1 MAKKTSNHIRTGRE
15 QFLTVYAKAL
25 AEGWTREQCAKELGI
40 KADSVYARVQAEK
53 QKGHNIKPLPVA
65 SRKEDTEA
73 INALLAQVCSD
84 TPVPSKPPAKKKE
97 DAQVTA
103 EEVAEALDF
112 LE

>member
-84 TPVPSKPPAKKKE
+84 TQSPVNHRQRKRRMHKLLLRK
-97 DAQVTA
+97 
-103 EEVAEALDF
+103 
-112 LE
+112 